1 MFRRVFICLGLL
13 LIVCLGAHGWAAQKP
28 EEAAA
33 GLESLTPA
41 QKAEL
46 DKAMALTKQSIQMYN
61 EGRLWEGFQVAGQ
74 AEEMVGKAFG
84 PETPQT
90 AAAFHRMARAYDE
103 AYYWYPA
110 LPLYQRALK
119 IREKVLGAEAP
130 ETAATMAWLARTY
143 VILGYFPQ
151 GLPLAQRA
159 LQIREKVLGPEHPD
173 TAQSLAILGYAYAQM
188 GAHAQARPL
197 SERALR
203 IREKILGPEHRAT
216 AASLGDLAVLYAQLG
231 LYDQALPLAQ
241 RAVQINEKALG
252 PDHRWTAK
260 SLKDLGFIYLA
271 RNDYGQAETCFR
283 RAKHKLGEQGLVELY
298 LATGRYPQALEVLP
312 AIAPL
317 AGTRPQY
324 RAQYYTQEGL
334 ALKGLGRQEGA
345 VASFFKAV
353 QAIEDLRGRTP
364 GERASFFEAGVF
376 SGYFRAYR
384 GLVAVLAEM
393 SLQKKPLTPAL
404 QNYGPDPAAAAFYFA
419 ESIKGRA
426 LLEAM
431 VAGPGRALSP
441 QIPADLASRE
451 KRLEENLQELE
462 AKREA
467 AFLPQAKRQRTV
479 ADFQQ
484 RQEVLQKEQEDLL
497 SELRRRAPRYAAL
510 HYPRPF
516 KAQELPLKPGEVLL
530 EYSLGE
536 KESYLFKV
544 EPGGKTQ
551 AFRLPQGQEA
561 LEPRLAALLAPFRQS
576 VLRREDLEKFS
587 RAEAAALY
595 QELLAPALAG
605 VAPGTR
611 LIIVPDGVLGAF
623 PFEALVVQSGPD
635 WAKSTLVGDRFPVTY
650 SQSAAILALNR
661 HLGASQASL
670 PLFALGDCI
679 YEKDSPRYLAYKSG
693 QGKAGELRHA
703 GPEKAMT
710 MAAMTLKGVQ
720 LQFPPL
726 PETRKTV
733 EDLASLF
740 GVAPQ
745 PPQVLLDVLA
755 TKARLRQAP
764 LEKYRY
770 FFFGTHGF
778 LANNLAGL
786 QEPVLVLTQV
796 ETKSKDDGFLAFS
809 EVMNLKMDAEVV
821 TLAACMTGVGRV
833 MQGEG
838 VLNFARAFQQAG
850 ARSVMVALWNIPV
863 EESLKFYHTFYQA
876 LKAGKSK
883 LEALKEARQAVRA
896 KEPHPYFWAGLIL
909 HGEG

>member
-1 MFRRVFICLGLL
+1 MCRRVFICLSLL
-13 LIVCLGAHGWAAQKP
+13 LIFCFAAQGWAAQKP

-46 DKAMALTKQSIQMYN
+46 DKARAMVQQAMKMFQ
-61 EGRLWEGFQVAGQ
+61 EGQGTEGLRLAHQ
-74 AEEMVGKAFG
+74 AQELVEKAFG
-84 PETPQT
+84 PESPQT
-90 AAAFHRMARAYDE
+90 AASFHRMARAYDE
-103 AYYWYPA
+103 AYFWYVA

-119 IREKVLGAEAP
+119 IREKALGP
-130 ETAATMAWLARTY
+130 EHPDTALTMAWLARTY

-151 GLPLAQRA
+151 ALPLAQRA
-159 LQIREKVLGPEHPD
+159 LQIREKALGPEHPD
-173 TAQSLAILGYAYAQM
+173 TALSLAILGYAYAQT

-197 SERALR
+197 AERALR
-203 IREKILGPEHRAT
+203 IREKVLGPEHQAT
-216 AASLGDLAVLYAQLG
+216 AASLGDLAVLFAQLG
-231 LYDQALPLAQ
+231 MYDQALPLAQ
-241 RAVQINEKALG
+241 RAVQINEKTLG
-252 PDHRWTAK
+252 PDHRRTAK
-260 SLKDLGFIYLA
+260 SLKDLGFLYLTLK
-271 RNDYGQAETCFR
+271 DYGQAESCFR
-283 RAKHKLGEQGLVELY
+283 RAKHNLGEQGLVELY
-298 LATGRYPQALEVLP
+298 LATGRFAQAQELL
-312 AIAPL
+312 ATIAP
-317 AGTRPQY
+317 APWTRPQY
-324 RAQYYTQEGL
+324 LAQYYTQEGL
-334 ALKGLGRQEGA
+334 ALKGLGRQEEA
-345 VASFFKAV
+345 AASFLKAIT
-353 QAIEDLRGRTP
+353 AIEELRARTP

-376 SGYFRAYR
+376 SGYFRTYR

-393 SLQKKPLTPAL
+393 AIQKKSLPAAL
-404 QNYGPDPAAAAFYFA
+404 QNYGPDPAAAALYFA

-431 VAGPGRALSP
+431 VAGTGRAVSP
-441 QIPADLASRE
+441 QIPPDLAKRE
-451 KRLEENLQELE
+451 KRLQENFQDLE

-467 AFLPQAKRQRTV
+467 HFLPQAKRGRVV
-479 ADFQQ
+479 AEFQQ
-484 RQEVLQKEQEDLL
+484 RQEALQKEQEDLL
-497 SELRRRAPRYAAL
+497 AELRRLAPRYAAL

-530 EYSLGE
+530 EYSLGD

-551 AFRLPQGQEA
+551 VFRLPLGQEA
-561 LEPRLAALLAPFRQS
+561 LEKRLAALLSPFRQS
-576 VLRREDLEKFS
+576 VLRREDLQKFS
-587 RAEAAALY
+587 MSEAAALY

-611 LIIVPDGVLGAF
+611 LIIVPDGALGAF

-635 WAKSTLVGDRFPVTY
+635 WAKSALVGDRWPVTY
-650 SQSAAILALNR
+650 SQSGAILALNR
-661 HLGASQASL
+661 HLGLAQASQ

-679 YEKDSPRYLAYKSG
+679 YEKDSPRYLAYKAG

-733 EDLASLF
+733 EDLSSLF

-745 PPQVLLDVLA
+745 PPQVLLDVYA
-755 TKARLRQAP
+755 TKSKLRQAP
-764 LEKYRY
+764 LDKFRY

-786 QEPVLVLTQV
+786 QEPVLVLSQV
-796 ETKSKDDGFLAFS
+796 DTKSQDDGFLTFS
-809 EVMNLKMDAEVV
+809 EVMNFKLDADVV

-863 EESLKFYHTFYQA
+863 EESMKFYQTFYLA
-876 LKAGKSK
+876 LKAGKPK

-896 KEPHPYFWAGLIL
+896 KEPHPFFWAGLIL